1 MSRRISCPTDI
12 DMLPEVHYMAAELK
26 IDRDAVIGKLIRVAA
41 YFAEHA
47 DECERIHGGDG
58 YAESLVDA
66 IAGIDGFCMAMD
78 KFGIAHVQHDAVH
91 YTWWVVRSRSA
102 S

>member
-12 DMLPEVHYMAAELK
+12 DMMPEVRYMAAELE

-41 YFAEHA
+41 YFAEYA
-47 DECERIHGGDG
+47 DEGERIGGEGD
-58 YAESLVDA
+58 AESLVDA

-78 KFGIAHVQHDAVH
+78 KFGIAHIQHDAVH